1 MKEKNPRLKRKVRI
15 RKKIS
20 GTGEC
25 PRLSVFRSAKHIS
38 AQAIDDEAGKTLASI
53 SSVDKK
59 LKLQGKTGNKSTAE
73 KIGEFIAEK
82 LLEKGIKKV
91 VFDRN
96 GFLYHGRV
104 AALADGARKK
114 GLTF

>member
-1 MKEKNPRLKRKVRI
+1 VKEKGSRQKRKRRI

-38 AQAIDDEAGKTLASI
+38 AQAVDDDAGRTLAAV

-59 LKLQGKTGNKSTAE
+59 LNLSGAGKKNTAG
-73 KIGEFIAEK
+73 KVGELIAEK
-82 LLEKGIKKV
+82 LMEKGIKKA

-114 GLTF
+114 GLAF

>member
-1 MKEKNPRLKRKVRI
+1 MKEKESRQKRKNRI

-25 PRLSVFRSAKHIS
+25 PRLSVFRSTKHIS
-38 AQAIDDEAGKTLASI
+38 VQAVDDEIGKTLVAV

-59 LKLQGKTGNKSTAE
+59 LNLSGSGKKNTAE
-73 KIGEFIAEK
+73 KVGELIAER
-82 LLEKGIKKV
+82 LMEKGIKKA

-114 GLTF
+114 GLAF